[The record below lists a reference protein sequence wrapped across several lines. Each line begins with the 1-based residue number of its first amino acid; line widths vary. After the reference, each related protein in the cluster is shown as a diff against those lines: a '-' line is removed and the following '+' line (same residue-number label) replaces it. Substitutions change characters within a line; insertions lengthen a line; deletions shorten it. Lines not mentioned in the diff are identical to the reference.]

1 MVKFKRCSLVAYKK
15 NDNCTVIELAT
26 KYFGINEQSSNTT
39 MKNEAF
45 CLNYVNSRESKTN

>member
-1 MVKFKRCSLVAYKK
+1 M
-15 NDNCTVIELAT
+15 IELAT